1 MLAIV
6 PRLPWSYFYLGK
18 ANPFCREA
26 EMIDLKKKCW
36 REKVTAEITLAH
48 VLHFARE
55 AGSNM
60 AAEVAAFFNENGR
73 AQDVWTHMMQAGEQY
88 IKSSLEG
95 NTARLHSIS
104 RPAAQAGTVHLVVP
118 GKDAGAGVVSYQY
131 VTITT
136 Q

>member
-1 MLAIV
+1 VTFAIV
-6 PRLPWSYFYLGK
+6 PKLQRRYFYLCK

-48 VLHFARE
+48 VSHFARE
-55 AGSNM
+55 AGTDMS
-60 AAEVAAFFNENGR
+60 AAEVAAFLNEKGR

-95 NTARLHSIS
+95 STAGLHSIS
-104 RPAAQAGTVHLVVP
+104 RPARHAGTVH
-118 GKDAGAGVVSYQY
+118 
-131 VTITT
+131 
-136 Q
+136 